1 VHRLL
6 TVGCAV
12 RPVVGA
18 LKSSLT
24 LLAYVQRVHRVPQAV
39 DGVLELRQVID
50 YFVLWLS
57 EHLSRLCRHEVLMLR
72 PQHLAACLHAVQ
84 YSENEALLAAR
95 PCRHLFRRVPDDL
108 RRHCLRLHQSFI
120 RIV

>member
-1 VHRLL
+1 M
-6 TVGCAV
+6 
-12 RPVVGA
+12 RPVVSA
-18 LKSSLT
+18 LKSGLT
-24 LLAYVQRVHRVPQAV
+24 LLAHVQRVHRVPQAV

-50 YFVLWLS
+50 YLVLWLGQ
-57 EHLSRLCRHEVLMLR
+57 HLSCLCRHKVLLLR

-95 PCRHLFRRVPDDL
+95 PCRHLLRRVPDDL
-108 RRHCLRLHQSFI
+108 RRHCLRLHQGLL